1 MACLQAKVRQTGA
14 MERAPR
20 AFSAIAAP
28 LQAFARRIGEDWTD
42 RAILFAITLCC
53 LVIGRVWA
61 GGRPLPE
68 AALPG
73 IFIACWLV
81 GLRAPAG
88 ELCRRV
94 WRVWVAWVLALTYVG
109 AIHGLANLFSFA
121 SDMIWLQGRHAWYYG
136 GLDVAL
142 GWAAWSVVPAVLGA
156 LVAAAVR
163 RWRASQR
170 MPFSS
175 PSFDASDVD
184 LFLWLGLLF
193 VLSFIGHQWPRE
205 VSYHWDGATV
215 IVGFAVAAARAP
227 YAEQF
232 ARIRKLWVGV
242 FLLTYSFSFL
252 PMLLVALYEPQMAWM
267 LTFTPLELVFDALA
281 QGLNAFLGGGVV
293 WLVRYVHDRRF
304 SRPVEAAETSRG
316 E

>member
-1 MACLQAKVRQTGA
+1 

-20 AFSAIAAP
+20 AFSTIAAP

-42 RAILFAITLCC
+42 RAIFFGTTSCC

-121 SDMIWLQGRHAWYYG
+121 SDIIWLQSRHAWYYG
-136 GLDVAL
+136 GLDIAL

-163 RWRASQR
+163 RWKPSQR
-170 MPFSS
+170 MPSSS
-175 PSFDASDVD
+175 PSLNASDVD

-193 VLSFIGHQWPRE
+193 VVSFLGHQWRGE
-205 VSYHWDGATV
+205 VSLYGDGATV
-215 IVGFAVAAARAP
+215 ILGFAVAAARAP
-227 YAEQF
+227 YSEQF

-242 FLLTYSFSFL
+242 FLISYSFCLL
-252 PMLLVALYEPQMAWM
+252 PMLLVALYKPQMAWM
-267 LTFTPLELVFDALA
+267 LTVTPLGLVFNALGVVTSA
-281 QGLNAFLGGGVV
+281 LLGGGSV
-293 WLVRYVHDRRF
+293 WLVRYLYAKLF
-304 SRPVEAAETSRG
+304 SRSVEGAVTKSR